1 MTQTKDGAVVSNTKM
16 LEPGQ
21 EFSLHFVDG
30 SAEAMVTKIH
40 TMEEEQ

>member
-1 MTQTKDGAVVSNTKM
+1 M
-16 LEPGQ
+16 LELGQ

-30 SAEAMVTKIH
+30 TAEAAVTQIH